1 MDYVFLRIYL
11 ASELHRLRLE
21 NACQL
26 PCFVLREQTDD
37 DVGNHLMGH
46 ADGSVRD
53 SLFQGN

>member
-26 PCFVLREQTDD
+26 PCFVLLEQQMMMFK
-37 DVGNHLMGH
+37 HIL
-46 ADGSVRD
+46 
-53 SLFQGN
+53 